1 MSVFSFVYFSFNF
14 ISSIV
19 KEKIYQTRN
28 ANVNFLGKSQ
38 LCMTMAVSCQMPI
51 DMGGGEG
58 KCMYIDTEG
67 TFRSERL
74 LGECCLKYKLS
85 RFKKFFI
92 TFSSFFF
99 LICKRTYSKV
109 QNYIYLLYFF
119 SKNFI

>member
-1 MSVFSFVYFSFNF
+1 MSHYVCLFFCIFFFYF

-38 LCMTMAVSCQMPI
+38 LCMTMAVTCQMPI

-74 LGECCLKYKLS
+74 LGEFFLKYTL
-85 RFKKFFI
+85 
-92 TFSSFFF
+92 
-99 LICKRTYSKV
+99 
-109 QNYIYLLYFF
+109 
-119 SKNFI
+119 